1 MVSCEGYDSSEDQ
14 YVLRGSC
21 GLEYNLD
28 YTELGLRKLR
38 ESGETMALILSLIII
53 ISCTPQIPVASVA

>member
-1 MVSCEGYDSSEDQ
+1 MVSCEGYESSEDQ

-28 YTELGLRKLR
+28 YTELGLQKLK
-38 ESGETMALILSLIII
+38 ESESSTALPLSLIII
-53 ISCTPQIPVASVA
+53 ISGTRQIPVTWVD